1 MKKLIFT
8 ALLGFAGLAT
18 AQVSFA
24 AKAHLLVPTSKATW
38 TNFVNSATATY
49 TSKGEN
55 SAGFNVGF
63 SAKVDLPVTSLFLM
77 PEIYYTHFKNE
88 YTEKTTNTS
97 LKVKSNRVD
106 VPVLVGYNILTENF
120 SAFAGPVAS
129 YSFGGNETFDSFK
142 ENSTKNFTVGYQIG
156 AQATLSKLILSARYE
171 GAFTKNQRKF
181 INAVSNTEVTYDNRP
196 SFFLLGLGYK
206 F

>member
-63 SAKVDLPVTSLFLM
+63 SAKV
-77 PEIYYTHFKNE
+77 
-88 YTEKTTNTS
+88 
-97 LKVKSNRVD
+97 
-106 VPVLVGYNILTENF
+106 
-120 SAFAGPVAS
+120 
-129 YSFGGNETFDSFK
+129 
-142 ENSTKNFTVGYQIG
+142 
-156 AQATLSKLILSARYE
+156 
-171 GAFTKNQRKF
+171 
-181 INAVSNTEVTYDNRP
+181 
-196 SFFLLGLGYK
+196 
-206 F
+206 